1 MDNVVD
7 LFAAELRAKRA
18 AQTLTQ
24 EELADRLHMSKRTIS
39 EAERCKSSPRFET
52 VALIAR
58 EMNISLDAI
67 VFHNT
72 PTATVSK
79 SVVDFFAGKGEV
91 EIQKYIAIC
100 KQIENLQEKK

>member
-1 MDNVVD
+1 
-7 LFAAELRAKRA
+7 
-18 AQTLTQ
+18 
-24 EELADRLHMSKRTIS
+24 
-39 EAERCKSSPRFET
+39 
-52 VALIAR
+52 
-58 EMNISLDAI
+58 MNISLDAI
-67 VFHNT
+67 VFQNT